1 MTQSTEFGGKQGFGQ
16 TGAPGAISPFI
27 MDAARTG
34 AHQSGAAMANRYA
47 QLGLSS
53 VGATPAGNPFGQTP
67 GGSPGGLPGGVGV
80 GGGQNWDAG
89 ASPLQGPGGGSGPAT
104 LGGPPQMLDAGN
116 AGAGMPTAE
125 LMDLGFAPSLT
136 GGIPAQFEA
145 MLGQLQTEDL
155 SLTTPSGSGGGG
167 KGGGGKGGLGA
178 LGGLAKM
185 GGK

>member
-1 MTQSTEFGGKQGFGQ
+1 MTQMTEFGGKQGFGQ
-16 TGAPGAISPFI
+16 TGAPGAISPFD
-27 MDAARTG
+27 MQAARMG
-34 AHQSGAAMANRYA
+34 AEHASQGMANRYA

-53 VGATPAGNPFGQTP
+53 QGASP
-67 GGSPGGLPGGVGV
+67 GSPGGPAGGVGV
-80 GGGQNWDAG
+80 GGGANW
-89 ASPLQGPGGGSGPAT
+89 
-104 LGGPPQMLDAGN
+104 N
-116 AGAGMPTAE
+116 ANSGAGMPTAE

-136 GGIPAQFEA
+136 GGIPQEFEA

-155 SLTTPSGSGGGG
+155 SLTTPSGGGGGG